1 MRKIVLITA
10 LFLSMTVMHARNGAA
25 QEQTVTMHVSKMTCS
40 SCTITIRHRALQM
53 KGVHAAAVDYKT
65 ATATITYEDSE
76 QSPQAIA
83 ETITKLGYPAT
94 INNAK
99 PLQ

>member
-1 MRKIVLITA
+1 MRKTVLTIA
-10 LFLSMTVMHARNGAA
+10 LFLSMTVMHAQNGAA

-40 SCTITIRHRALQM
+40 SCPISIRHRALQM
-53 KGVHAAAVDYKT
+53 KGVHAAVVDYKT

-76 QSPQAIA
+76 QTPQAIA